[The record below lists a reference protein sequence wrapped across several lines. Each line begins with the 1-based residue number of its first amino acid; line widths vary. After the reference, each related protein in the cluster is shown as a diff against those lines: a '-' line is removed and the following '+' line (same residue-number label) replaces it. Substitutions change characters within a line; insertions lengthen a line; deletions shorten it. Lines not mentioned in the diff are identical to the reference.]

1 MALTD
6 LTRISTSGIA
16 TGSTIDSPILRK
28 DVDFRGDQ
36 VGVGS
41 ALFDSSEK
49 ELNLKDNVKLTFGD
63 KTNGDLQVYHDGGQ
77 SYIKDNGTGQLYIQG
92 SAAIHLENSSGNK
105 KYFRGVN
112 GAASELFFD
121 GNKKIETTDDG
132 ALVTGILTATSF
144 SGGITGNIV
153 GNVYAASGIS
163 TFYDLRVTNNLT
175 VEGTTTTLDTN
186 LIGVDRVEVGA
197 NSNSIVGV
205 AITQSGT
212 ADIVNLFDGGTN
224 VLTVTDTGDVGIGS
238 AIPGVLLDV
247 QGHGGGGA
255 QYTIRSKST
264 AANASNF
271 VRSESNDG
279 LYIGLLK
286 YGTGHSAYGALPAG
300 GGAVYAN
307 SSVPITIMSDGGS
320 GYINFATGGNTEKL
334 RITSDGHIVTQGL
347 TSYTFNN
354 DGANTKIFEVTGD
367 GTVGEYGVINISGNQ
382 NADDG
387 TLGIIKFVNRENSA
401 SSSGS
406 GSGSKQV
413 GSIEMRVETADSN
426 AGDDCGGYMRFVT
439 KSDGGGGS
447 ERMRVTSSG
456 NVEITDG
463 DLKISTSGHGI
474 DFSAT
479 SDSTGTTQ
487 SEILDDYEE
496 GTWTPTI
503 AYSNSGSATLSEAL
517 GYYTKIGRKVHVIIT
532 ITVSAQGSGSGN
544 VQLGGLPYTTGS
556 SASGLR
562 LNGFFT
568 YQTAFSNLNS
578 PIMTYRAGASTH
590 MVLFHMDSINPT
602 SGIQN
607 VTRSNITD
615 STTIRG
621 QAEYYVD

>member
-1 MALTD
+1 MTVVNPKS
-6 LTRISTSGIA
+6 ISGINSITMASGSDNLLTIHSNNTTERVRVNNSGDVIIGSGVTLSPDGDIFA
-16 TGSTIDSPILRK
+16 TGITTI
-28 DVDFRGDQ
+28 
-36 VGVGS
+36 
-41 ALFDSSEK
+41 SE
-49 ELNLKDNVKLTFGD
+49 NLKV
-63 KTNGDLQVYHDGGQ
+63 
-77 SYIKDNGTGQLYIQG
+77 GTGVTISPDG
-92 SAAIHLENSSGNK
+92 DG
-105 KYFRGVN
+105 FFTGV
-112 GAASELFFD
+112 
-121 GNKKIETTDDG
+121 I
-132 ALVTGILTATSF
+132 TATS
-144 SGGITGNIV
+144 
-153 GNVYAASGIS
+153 YSGI
-163 TFYDLRVTNNLT
+163 DLSAVTGAT
-175 VEGTTTTLDTN
+175 GDFSIADKIVHTGDTDTL
-186 LIGVDRVEVGA
+186 IRFP
-197 NSNSIVGV
+197 
-205 AITQSGT
+205 T
-212 ADIVNLFDGGTN
+212 ADTF
-224 VLTVTDTGDVGIGS
+224 
-238 AIPGVLLDV
+238 
-247 QGHGGGGA
+247 
-255 QYTIRSKST
+255 
-264 AANASNF
+264 
-271 VRSESNDG
+271 
-279 LYIGLLK
+279 
-286 YGTGHSAYGALPAG
+286 
-300 GGAVYAN
+300 
-307 SSVPITIMSDGGS
+307 SVE
-320 GYINFATGGNTEKL
+320 TGGNEVF
-334 RITSDGHIVTQGL
+334 RITSDRDIVTQGL
-347 TSYTFNN
+347 TDHSFNN
-354 DGANTKIFEVTGD
+354 DSSNAKVLEVSGGGGTG
-367 GTVGEYGVINISGNQ
+367 TYGVLNLSGNQ
-382 NADDG
+382 NSSAVVG
-387 TLGIIKFVNRENSA
+387 AIKFCNRENSN

-406 GSGSKQV
+406 NSNSRRLA
-413 GSIEMRVETADSN
+413 SIDCFADTSDSN
-426 AGDDCGGYMRFVT
+426 GGDDCGGYMRFVT